1 LKVHPRA
8 CRGNEL
14 EITAGKI
21 LQGSSLRVHMT
32 GTPRRSSAST
42 RHNRRRSEHIGG
54 MEDVEGEDRE
64 RRLRLSQIQ
73 RTYLLLTIKRMGA
86 RVGDIPEIDR

>member
-1 LKVHPRA
+1 
-8 CRGNEL
+8 
-14 EITAGKI
+14 
-21 LQGSSLRVHMT
+21 
-32 GTPRRSSAST
+32 
-42 RHNRRRSEHIGG
+42 